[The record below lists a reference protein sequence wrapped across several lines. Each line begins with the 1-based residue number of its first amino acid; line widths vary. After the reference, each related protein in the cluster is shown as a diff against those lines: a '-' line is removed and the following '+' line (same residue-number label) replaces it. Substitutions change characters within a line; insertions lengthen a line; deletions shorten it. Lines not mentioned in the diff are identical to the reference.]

1 MKSKCSGVC
10 RRSATIRVYPGEQGL
25 PSNLVLQG
33 GHDDGDHNREGNDD
47 HGQMEMVVMMMM
59 VIMIMKSMML
69 MITDGDCD

>member
-33 GHDDGDHNREGNDD
+33 GHDDGDHNREGNDE
-47 HGQMEMVVMMMM
+47 HGQNGNGGDDD
-59 VIMIMKSMML
+59 
-69 MITDGDCD
+69 DGDHDHEVNDDNDN